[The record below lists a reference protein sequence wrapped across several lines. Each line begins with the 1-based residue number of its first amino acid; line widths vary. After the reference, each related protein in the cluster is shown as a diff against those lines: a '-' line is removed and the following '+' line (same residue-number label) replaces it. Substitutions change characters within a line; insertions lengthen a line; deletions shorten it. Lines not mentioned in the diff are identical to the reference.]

1 MKHTTTVLP
10 VTKGN
15 FSNKPSNSDNPL
27 KHVFPSPAVVIAI
40 SDSYRPAFSINKRF
54 SFDNNGGGYAG
65 L

>member
-15 FSNKPSNSDNPL
+15 FTNKPVSSDNQL
-27 KHVFPSPAVVIAI
+27 KHILPSPAVVIAI
-40 SDSYRPAFSINKRF
+40 GASSRTAYNINKRF